1 MLVGWKLLTHD
12 RGKHNLHM
20 MAQES
25 QFAPPVHDHV
35 TMKLFL
41 VCTWLALSLLA
52 APGSAAEPPVG
63 FPPSSTNTNS
73 QELLRAYIYV
83 QEQLQAAQLAI
94 ERNRQEADAAAIR
107 NAQMLSEKLGA
118 MEKAL
123 NAQRASELSAM
134 QSANRVMLIVA
145 GTFALAGV
153 AAMLLTAFFQWRS
166 VGRMAEIAGGLPAL
180 RALPEPPSYPALGS
194 GLQSAA
200 DRSNFRLLD
209 SLTRLER
216 RILELEQTARPALP
230 AGTSGN
236 GRHANDETLLQE
248 PRTLLEN
255 GMAAEALA
263 KLDALLKND
272 PRNAAALVLK
282 GDALEKLRR
291 NDDALATYDQAIE
304 SNGALTIAYLQKGA
318 LLNRLER
325 FNEALECYELAMRS
339 QEKKRDSSI

>member
-1 MLVGWKLLTHD
+1 
-12 RGKHNLHM
+12 
-20 MAQES
+20 
-25 QFAPPVHDHV
+25 
-35 TMKLFL
+35 MKLFL

-52 APGSAAEPPVG
+52 APGSAAEPPAG

-134 QSANRVMLIVA
+134 QSANRAMLIVA

-180 RALPEPPSYPALGS
+180 RALPEPRSYPALGN
-194 GLQSAA
+194 GEARLQGAA
-200 DRSNFRLLD
+200 DRSNSRLLD

-216 RILELEQTARPALP
+216 RILELEQTAHPALP
-230 AGTSGN
+230 AGPNGN
-236 GRHANDETLLQE
+236 GHHANDETLLQE

-255 GMAAEALA
+255 GMADEALA

-291 NDDALATYDQAIE
+291 NDDALATYDKAIQ
-304 SNGALTIAYLQKGA
+304 SNGVLTIAYLQKGA

-339 QEKKRDSSI
+339 QEKKRDTSI